1 MAVIKQTCLLLLLGV
16 WAGVLLGSCYVNSQ
30 MTGGWTEQ
38 DPQRSSTYL
47 KLAHYAV
54 STQTKGRTVYDTV
67 VKLTNAAT
75 QVVAGINY
83 KLTFV
88 TAPSICK
95 IRHVAYSAEKCL
107 PAGPA
112 NKKCTAII
120 YIAAAANAKQVSS
133 YTCFSLTGKEFIE
146 GFSKVI
152 TSENVVVYN
161 EVPERTFADLYR
173 DNKTGIIAETGTTAA
188 VSISAGIRQ
197 GCPLS
202 GLSFNLVL
210 DPVIRAVQ
218 GGEKQHNVF
227 AYADLA

>member
-75 QVVAGINY
+75 Q
-83 KLTFV
+83 
-88 TAPSICK
+88 
-95 IRHVAYSAEKCL
+95 
-107 PAGPA
+107 A

-133 YTCFSLTGKEFIE
+133 YTCFSLTG
-146 GFSKVI
+146 
-152 TSENVVVYN
+152 
-161 EVPERTFADLYR
+161 
-173 DNKTGIIAETGTTAA
+173 
-188 VSISAGIRQ
+188 
-197 GCPLS
+197 
-202 GLSFNLVL
+202 
-210 DPVIRAVQ
+210 
-218 GGEKQHNVF
+218 
-227 AYADLA
+227 